1 MSCSRR
7 RHLVARGRRESP
19 IFYSANRFVCTGDT
33 PPPSD
38 LRTHAL
44 DSHVAKLGV
53 LLTLLVSRLPLRV
66 IPPFL
71 QLVHVLELND
81 DQASPRRFTGERN
94 GLATREEASASLC
107 GSLLGDGRDH
117 FHVVVLIVDLIIG
130 DDIGRRPLL
139 CINRVNAE
147 CSDGNAGQQCRSCCP
162 RCFHRSPPLV
172 TARPVRSQ
180 LFHDTKTGRRVR
192 VKSRNSVL
200 PRSLSHPANDHPASG
215 MTKSRLHPHFR
226 SAALRPSR

>member
-19 IFYSANRFVCTGDT
+19 IFYSANRFVCTCDT

-81 DQASPRRFTGERN
+81 DQASPRRFTRERN
-94 GLATREEASASLC
+94 GLATRKEASASLC

-147 CSDGNAGQQCRSCCP
+147 CSDGNAGQQCRYCCP
-162 RCFHRSPPLV
+162 RCFHRSPPLDYGETCALPAV
-172 TARPVRSQ
+172 PRYQNGPLSSIQISQLGRPV
-180 LFHDTKTGRRVR
+180 GR
-192 VKSRNSVL
+192 
-200 PRSLSHPANDHPASG
+200 
-215 MTKSRLHPHFR
+215 
-226 SAALRPSR
+226 